1 MKKKMSKRSLLNE
14 PFVPGEL
21 AAGGGEASTL
31 PVSRQVGVAEGKAP
45 VRGGNTAG
53 TEKQTKAGLAGK
65 RSTASQLDHSP

>member
-1 MKKKMSKRSLLNE
+1 MGWAKEVFMKKKMSKRSLLNE

-45 VRGGNTAG
+45 V
-53 TEKQTKAGLAGK
+53 
-65 RSTASQLDHSP
+65 